1 MPTYHIAKM
10 RVVKP
15 SDKMAEK
22 HPDRFCTIFGV
33 FANDKGQPLSITS
46 KVITFDEARD
56 KATVIDI
63 NKGILTLTEGK
74 RGRTAMASLTADDIA
89 KELNSLRKE

>member
-15 SDKMAEK
+15 SDKMREK

-33 FANDKGQPLSITS
+33 FHNDQDQPLSITS
-46 KVITFDEARD
+46 KVISFDEAKD
-56 KATVIDI
+56 ATTDIDLL
-63 NKGILTLTEGK
+63 KGILTLTDGK
-74 RGRTAMASLTADDIA
+74 RGRTESIGLSQEDILA
-89 KELNSLRKE
+89 ELEALREE